1 MNLIDL
7 EFFDSCAFMLSAKG
21 EWLAENH
28 LFSNDGLFSSA
39 KNKISSHFN
48 FQSHHFS
55 EVSPLF
61 IDDKWIEFKIVKGI
75 DGSVI
80 VFCSTAIN
88 SSVTDNKNKLTLDDE
103 YAVINTSDS
112 HNVSDSTSES
122 DIFSLVSS
130 ISDGLLLVNS
140 SGCIEL
146 LSDQVERFF
155 PYIYVENYI
164 GKPILNLVTEIA
176 TNEFYSIG
184 RDPARVLSW
193 FKYKIL
199 KGKTVDFIFK
209 TKNGMFVEYRDRVSD
224 NGGRIGLLVDET
236 RKYKVRGELKKD
248 YTKMLQL
255 SKVQSDFIATLGHE
269 IRTPLNAVIGLIE
282 LSLGGVSSHD
292 KTLLS
297 AAFSTSRQV
306 LSLINNMLD
315 LKKVK
320 GDDAGL
326 NKTSIDIRSLA
337 EGIIEVF
344 SIQAEKKSIKLDFF
358 MPLSV
363 NKNIICDEVKLNQ
376 VLYNLMGNS
385 IKFSNKEDSFVLLIV
400 EDLEQSFDKITLK
413 FTVVDNGIGLTAEQQ
428 SRVFNKYE
436 QASADIYEKYGGTGL
451 GLYISNEI
459 CKQMGSE
466 LKVVSE
472 LGKGSAFYFIAEFLL
487 DMSYMSSDF
496 VSKSKHFLI
505 DNKSITCYT
514 NNYFFSHS
522 MNKYSSELGV
532 KVVYL
537 SNEEL
542 LRVSNANSI
551 FIIDVNQ
558 GGGNSDA
565 DLLSQLSIRNETVA
579 ELRGISSINIPSNY
593 DIVSYPPVKIRQVID
608 FINGHC
614 ESTLLDTV
622 IGDAHD
628 YSNVNVLVIDDCKEN
643 LFVIDKQLTS
653 IGVKAA
659 CIQDSMQ
666 AIELFKINKYNL
678 VISDVMMPDISG
690 ADLVSVIRDIETYK
704 NLTPAIVIMLTG
716 DDGDICKESCLKAG
730 ANRVLVKPL
739 VLADLVSLLN
749 DVNDTLSGLM
759 IDSSSHDTSESTVS
773 DDFFCIDNDEA
784 DTDEAT
790 LYDPLIVHPPVNIS
804 EVYKFVG
811 DISDEELDLFL
822 AQYYS
827 NLLVK
832 YEVLKSAV
840 MDKDMSKINS
850 ISHTLKSNS
859 LFVGARSLHLTCQKL
874 EDASSHKVEDYEQL
888 VSLWHTVESDLVA
901 VIAFF
906 AKRSDVDGQE

>member
-21 EWLAENH
+21 EWLAENY
-28 LFSNDGLFSSA
+28 LFSNNVFFSSA
-39 KNKISSHFN
+39 KNQILNHLNSQTN
-48 FQSHHFS
+48 HFS
-55 EVSPLF
+55 EVKPIF
-61 IDDKWIEFKIVKGI
+61 VGGKWVEFKIVKGV
-75 DGSVI
+75 DDSFI
-80 VFCSTAIN
+80 VFCSTVISN
-88 SSVTDNKNKLTLDDE
+88 SVADNKRQVPLDDE
-103 YAVINTSDS
+103 FIVTNTSNS
-112 HNVSDSTSES
+112 PNGSDSTTES
-122 DIFSLVSS
+122 DIFSLFSS
-130 ISDGLLLVNS
+130 ISDGLLLVNKA
-140 SGCIEL
+140 GCIEL

-164 GKPILNLVTEIA
+164 GKPILNLVTEIVA
-176 TNEFYSIG
+176 NEFSSID
-184 RDPARVLSW
+184 RDPTRVLSW
-193 FKYKIL
+193 FKFKIL
-199 KGKTVDFIFK
+199 KGKAIDFIFK
-209 TKNGMFVEYRDRVSD
+209 TRNGMFVEYRDRVSD

-337 EGIIEVF
+337 ERIIEVF

-385 IKFSNKEDSFVLLIV
+385 IKFSNKKDPFVLLLI
-400 EDLEQSFDKITLK
+400 EDVEQSFDKITLK
-413 FTVVDNGIGLTAEQQ
+413 FTVVDNGIGLTHEQQ
-428 SRVFNKYE
+428 SRIFNKYE
-436 QASADIYEKYGGTGL
+436 QASSEIYEKYGGTGL
-451 GLYISNEI
+451 GLYISSEI
-459 CKQMGSE
+459 CKKMGSE
-466 LKVVSE
+466 IKVVSS
-472 LGKGSAFYFIAEFLL
+472 LGKGSAFYFVAEFLL

-496 VSKSKHFLI
+496 ISDGKYSLI
-505 DNKSITCYT
+505 NNKAITCYT

-522 MNKYSSELGV
+522 MKKYSSGLGL
-532 KVVYL
+532 KVIYL

-542 LRVSNANSI
+542 LKVDSVNSV
-551 FIIDVNQ
+551 FIVDVNQ
-558 GGGNSDA
+558 GGNHSEV
-565 DLLSQLSIRNETVA
+565 DLLSQLSTRNETVA
-579 ELRGISSINIPSNY
+579 ELRGISSINIPSDY
-593 DIVSYPPVKIRQVID
+593 EIISYPPVKIRQVID

-614 ESTLLDTV
+614 ESTILDTV
-622 IGDAHD
+622 IADAHD
-628 YSNVNVLVIDDCKEN
+628 YGNINILVIDDCKEN

-653 IGVKAA
+653 IGVKVA

-666 AIELFKINKYNL
+666 AIELFKVNKYNL

-690 ADLVSVIRDIETYK
+690 ADLVSVIRDIEKYK

-716 DDGDICKESCLKAG
+716 DDGDLCKESCLKAG
-730 ANRVLVKPL
+730 ADRVLVKPL
-739 VLADLVSLLN
+739 VLADLVSLL
-749 DVNDTLSGLM
+749 DEVNDTLSGFM
-759 IDSSSHDTSESTVS
+759 IDSSSQDTRDSTVS

-784 DTDEAT
+784 DTYDAT
-790 LYDPLIVHPPVNIS
+790 QCDPSAVHPPVNVS

-822 AQYYS
+822 DQYYS
-827 NLLVK
+827 NLLLK
-832 YEVLKSAV
+832 YELLKSAV
-840 MDKDMSKINS
+840 IEKDTIKINA

-859 LFVGARSLHLTCQKL
+859 LFVGARSLNLACQRL
-874 EDASSHKVEDYEQL
+874 EDASSNKIGDYEEL
-888 VSLWHTVESDLVA
+888 VNLWHTVESDLLA

-906 AKRSDVDGQE
+906 AKRSDAHGQE